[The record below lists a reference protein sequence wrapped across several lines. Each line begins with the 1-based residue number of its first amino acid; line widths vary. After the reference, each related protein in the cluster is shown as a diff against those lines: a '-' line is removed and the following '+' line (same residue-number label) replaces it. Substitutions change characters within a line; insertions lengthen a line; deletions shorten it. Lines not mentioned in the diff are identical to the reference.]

1 MVCANRREGRVV
13 GRDYSLRLESSKLLA
28 EAQDPS
34 STRPVTHSAK
44 RQLARWPIRSG
55 TLGTSSAR
63 TISIG
68 IGPVASTAS

>member
-13 GRDYSLRLESSKLLA
+13 GRDYSLRFEGGQFLA
-28 EAQDPS
+28 ESENPAGARAITQ
-34 STRPVTHSAK
+34 SAK
-44 RQLARWPIRSG
+44 RQLAGWPIRSG